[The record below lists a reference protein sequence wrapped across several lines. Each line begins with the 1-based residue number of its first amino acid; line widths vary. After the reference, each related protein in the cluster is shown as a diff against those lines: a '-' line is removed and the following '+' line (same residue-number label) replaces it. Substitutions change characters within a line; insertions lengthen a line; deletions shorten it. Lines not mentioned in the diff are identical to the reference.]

1 MCWKN
6 NHLLQVI
13 LVCCVVLGLLTAL
26 MPFSDIDNDGLPD
39 SLITEGAILFP
50 VLYTITGIVFLSS
63 RHPAAC
69 IAAPQLFSSL
79 LLPPPISN

>member
-1 MCWKN
+1 MYLKN

-13 LVCCVVLGLLTAL
+13 LACCMVLGLLTAL

-39 SLITEGAILFP
+39 SLITEGAILIP
-50 VLYTITGIVFLSS
+50 LLCAIAGIIFLSG

-69 IAAPQLFSSL
+69 IAESQLFSSL
-79 LLPPPISN
+79 ILPPPISN